1 MGFEMLLGNDRLK
14 ENLHAAS
21 LKGRFSHFYLIS
33 GAAGSGKRTL
43 ARLLSAAAVCREAQ
57 KPCLRCNACRK
68 AMSDAHPDIF
78 TLTYPEH
85 KEVPVKMVR
94 QMRADI
100 FVRPNEAD
108 KKVCILPQDLRME
121 GYNALLKILEEPPA
135 YAMFIMLTDNPEKI
149 LTTIRSRATEIALQP
164 LPDGLLQQTLQKEY
178 PQHDSESILSA
189 VRRSGGYLG
198 QAKAQLEAQEQE
210 SAQTKAFAES
220 YAQRDSLGL
229 LRVLTGM
236 EKWKRDALLPELVQW
251 QLLLQEAL
259 VSRSGGQEASSFAR
273 GIAQGRSAAELLR
286 GVQELKKAMEYTQG
300 NVSVAAICGH
310 LVWALR

>member
-21 LKGRFSHFYLIS
+21 QKGRFSHFYLIS
-33 GAAGSGKRTL
+33 GSTGSGKRTL

-78 TLTYPEH
+78 TLTDPEH

-108 KKVCILPQDLRME
+108 KKVCIMPQELRVE

-135 YAMFIMLTDNPEKI
+135 YAMFLMLTDNPEKI
-149 LTTIRSRATEIALQP
+149 LTTIRSRATELTLQP
-164 LPDGLLQQTLQKEY
+164 LSESLLTQTLTQAY
-178 PQHDSESILSA
+178 PQQDSESIRAA

-198 QAKAQLEAQEQE
+198 QAKALLEAQEQE
-210 SAQTKAFAES
+210 SPQTRAFAES
-220 YAQRDSLGL
+220 YAGRSSLEL
-229 LRVLTGM
+229 LRVLIGM
-236 EKWKRDALLPELVQW
+236 EKWKRDAFLTELTQW
-251 QLLLQEAL
+251 QNLLQEAL
-259 VSRSGGQEASSFAR
+259 VSRSGGQEASSLAR
-273 GIAQGRSAAELLR
+273 KIAAGRSAAELLD
-286 GVQELKKAMEYTQG
+286 GIKALQKAMEYTQG
-300 NVSVAAICGH
+300 NVSVAAICGY
-310 LVWALR
+310 LEWTLR